1 MEQLL
6 WEKTWRAWHMIGI
19 ECVCKRL
26 PPLEKFRVFLN
37 RTPQTKDE
45 SDSFFSS
52 VPSQAILIYLVQ
64 LFPPIYAWVR
74 SKFTGTDFQEAAK
87 ILYTSLIMPVS
98 KDMSPFLVPSHNE
111 HMLNSLQKDI
121 LKSMASFFTK
131 EDVFDHEDGGPQ
143 TLFGK
148 KTELVDTNR
157 RVELLGEGSATP
169 LFPLVIAKLLRYGH
183 LATTPSEMVGVYQGM
198 PRPPIM
204 AVNYVPFSVSATGLV
219 VVLYCSSVE
228 GGAVPISSS
237 LTADCLKALHVPLK
251 LKYRCVQPV
260 VWMYSL
266 DALLAILKSILPQ
279 VLSQGDANSQFWNEL
294 ASIFEDFLFNDIPEG
309 VELPME
315 KSSEYETHDI
325 KLVEMIKRDILPTST
340 RAPKDFLEK
349 LTAVLNRGSIHSIA
363 DHYEDSAVSARVPF
377 RERFARSCFEALL
390 QFSFLHSQDSNI
402 DPTSQLALNALL
414 ERCKEVLAKFVHEER
429 LSGQCPL
436 PRSRMN
442 EVSLVLKSV
451 SVLISSLKEAQKS
464 STKVDK
470 SIWKQVVLL
479 FQHWCS
485 VSRVF
490 PWKSEL
496 PSRKS
501 SASSL
506 NSSNLNTS

>member
-1 MEQLL
+1 MLTTDLSTSSPSPLAQVSEAALKSFHTILVAPPLLRVRSTTVVKSSPPPSDQGEGPHEVTPTTSSLAMEQLL
-6 WEKTWRAWHMIGI
+6 WEKAWRAWHMIGI

-64 LFPPIYAWVR
+64 LFSPIYARVR

-98 KDMSPFLVPSHNE
+98 KDTSPFLVPSHNE

-148 KTELVDTNR
+148 KRELVDTNR

-169 LFPLVIAKLLRYGH
+169 LFPLVIAELLRYGH
-183 LATTPSEMVGVYQGM
+183 LATTPPEMVGVYQGM

-237 LTADCLKALHVPLK
+237 LTADCLKVSG
-251 LKYRCVQPV
+251 
-260 VWMYSL
+260 M
-266 DALLAILKSILPQ
+266 
-279 VLSQGDANSQFWNEL
+279 F
-294 ASIFEDFLFNDIPEG
+294 F
-309 VELPME
+309 
-315 KSSEYETHDI
+315 
-325 KLVEMIKRDILPTST
+325 
-340 RAPKDFLEK
+340 
-349 LTAVLNRGSIHSIA
+349 
-363 DHYEDSAVSARVPF
+363 DSGIMCTWV
-377 RERFARSCFEALL
+377 
-390 QFSFLHSQDSNI
+390 
-402 DPTSQLALNALL
+402 
-414 ERCKEVLAKFVHEER
+414 
-429 LSGQCPL
+429 
-436 PRSRMN
+436 
-442 EVSLVLKSV
+442 
-451 SVLISSLKEAQKS
+451 
-464 STKVDK
+464 
-470 SIWKQVVLL
+470 
-479 FQHWCS
+479 
-485 VSRVF
+485 
-490 PWKSEL
+490 
-496 PSRKS
+496 
-501 SASSL
+501 
-506 NSSNLNTS
+506 

>member
-1 MEQLL
+1 MGDGDEVGMGDGDEVGMGDGDEVGMGDGDEVGMGDGDEVGMGDGDEVGMGDGDEVGRGGRDEVEMRTTVLVLQDITNILQQCPFQIPVSEAALKSFHTILVAPPPLRVRSTTVVKSSPPPSDQGEGPHEVTPTTSSLAMEQLL
-6 WEKTWRAWHMIGI
+6 WEKAWRAWHMIGI

-64 LFPPIYAWVR
+64 LFPPIYARVR

-98 KDMSPFLVPSHNE
+98 KDTSPFLVPSHNE

-169 LFPLVIAKLLRYGH
+169 LFPLVIAELLRYGH
-183 LATTPSEMVGVYQGM
+183 LATTPPEMVGVYQGM

-237 LTADCLKALHVPLK
+237 LTADCLKVSGSQLHV
-251 LKYRCVQPV
+251 
-260 VWMYSL
+260 
-266 DALLAILKSILPQ
+266 
-279 VLSQGDANSQFWNEL
+279 F
-294 ASIFEDFLFNDIPEG
+294 
-309 VELPME
+309 
-315 KSSEYETHDI
+315 
-325 KLVEMIKRDILPTST
+325 
-340 RAPKDFLEK
+340 
-349 LTAVLNRGSIHSIA
+349 
-363 DHYEDSAVSARVPF
+363 
-377 RERFARSCFEALL
+377 
-390 QFSFLHSQDSNI
+390 
-402 DPTSQLALNALL
+402 
-414 ERCKEVLAKFVHEER
+414 
-429 LSGQCPL
+429 
-436 PRSRMN
+436 
-442 EVSLVLKSV
+442 
-451 SVLISSLKEAQKS
+451 
-464 STKVDK
+464 
-470 SIWKQVVLL
+470 
-479 FQHWCS
+479 
-485 VSRVF
+485 
-490 PWKSEL
+490 
-496 PSRKS
+496 
-501 SASSL
+501 
-506 NSSNLNTS
+506 